1 MARTVTKPPLV
12 VYPSNSWDGL
22 AAAWIVRRAY
32 QSFRIEP
39 EVVACHTESRL
50 SIDVAGREVIVLGY
64 IFPKATVFHM
74 REAAS
79 DLTLHGQDHLSNNNM
94 TGIPFCTIDRS
105 ESLVGKAWTTYFAD
119 KELPYM
125 LSLIQDR
132 ELGHYRYDDTPYLN
146 AYLTSKP
153 LTFATLDEVWDQ
165 TQNLVSREIL
175 LRKGEVIHNHIEQI
189 VLAAACE
196 RRMIHLAS
204 HYVPAVNSPVY
215 HQEISERIANEGLFT
230 VVYAIGKDAMCKI
243 NLRSAFLDVSEIA
256 RSFGG
261 GGYAHAACFNSE
273 LSVLFPERNTVSKL
287 LGRLINPL
295 SKT

>member
-1 MARTVTKPPLV
+1 MAKTVTKPPLV
-12 VYPSNSWDGL
+12 VYPSSSWDGL

-32 QSFRIEP
+32 RAFRIEP
-39 EVVACHTESRL
+39 EVIACHTESRL
-50 SIDVAGREVIVLGY
+50 SIDIAGREVIVLGY

-74 REAAS
+74 RETAS

-105 ESLVGKAWTTYFAD
+105 ESLVGKAWATYFTD
-119 KELPYM
+119 RELPYM

-132 ELGHYRYDDTPYLN
+132 ELGHYRYADTPYLN

-153 LTFATLDEVWDQ
+153 PTLATLDEVWEQ
-165 TQNLVSREIL
+165 THNLIAREIL
-175 LRKGEVIHNHIEQI
+175 LRKGEVIYNHIEQL
-189 VLAAACE
+189 VLAAASE
-196 RRMIHLAS
+196 RKMIRLAS

-243 NLRSAFLDVSEIA
+243 SLRSTFLDVSAIA

-261 GGYAHAACFNSE
+261 GGYAHAAYFTST
-273 LSVLFPERNTVSKL
+273 LSTLFRERNTVSKL
-287 LGRLINPL
+287 IERLRNPS